1 MQAFSTRNARHISL
15 VTLIAAFIG
24 GALVMTSNA
33 SADKTSDAQLP
44 PPPLVTVSVL
54 QSQDIRTWESFS
66 GRLAPVAS
74 VELRPLVGGTVQQV
88 LFNDG
93 EYVTAKQPLFVIDP
107 RPHQAAQNRANAQ
120 LQAARAQAKLLED
133 EFKRA
138 VQLKSENLI
147 SQSQFETTA
156 SQRQSAIASVAEAD
170 ALLEQAK
177 LNLEYANITAPVSGR
192 ISRAEVTQGNVV
204 EAGPSAP
211 VLARIVANDKFYVEF
226 NVDEQTYIKLSRSLS
241 DADSMPIE
249 LTLDG
254 DDVVYHGLFHAFDNQ
269 LDPASGTIRARAV
282 VENTDRLLTAGMYTQ
297 VRLGSPQKASVL
309 LVPESA
315 IGTNQSKKFVLVV
328 DEQQTARYREV
339 TLGAQWQ
346 GQRVISSGLNE
357 GDRVIVNGLSH
368 VQPDTPVA
376 ISDTAALALAN

>member
-1 MQAFSTRNARHISL
+1 MQAFSIRNARYFSL
-15 VTLIAAFIG
+15 VLLVAAFTG
-24 GALVMTSNA
+24 GALVMTSHA
-33 SADKTSDAQLP
+33 SADKASDAQLP
-44 PPPLVTVSVL
+44 PPPMVTVSVL
-54 QSQDIRTWESFS
+54 QTQDIRTWESFS

-74 VELRPLVGGTVQQV
+74 VDLRPLVGGTVQHV

-93 EYVTAKQPLFVIDP
+93 DYVTTKQPLFVIDP
-107 RPHQAAQNRANAQ
+107 RPHQAALNRANAH
-120 LQAARAQAKLLED
+120 LQAARAQAQLQED

-138 VQLKSENLI
+138 QQLNSENLI

-156 SQRQSAIASVAEAD
+156 SQKQSALAAVAEAE

-204 EAGPSAP
+204 EAGPGAP
-211 VLARIVANDKFYVEF
+211 VMARIVANDKFYVEF

-269 LDPASGTIRARAV
+269 LDPASGTIRARAL

-297 VRLGSPQKASVL
+297 VRLGSPQKTSVL

-328 DEQQTARYREV
+328 DNQQIARYREV
-339 TLGAQWQ
+339 SLGAQWQ
-346 GQRVISSGLNE
+346 GQRVINSGLNA
-357 GDRVIVNGLSH
+357 GDQVIVNGLSH
-368 VQPDTPVA
+368 VQPDSPVA
-376 ISDTAALALAN
+376 ISEGETLAVAN

>member
-1 MQAFSTRNARHISL
+1 MQAFTTLNARRLSV
-15 VTLIAAFIG
+15 VTLIAVVIG

-33 SADKTSDAQLP
+33 SSDKSNEAQLP
-44 PPPLVTVSVL
+44 PPPMVTVSVL
-54 QSQDIRTWESFS
+54 QTQDIRTWESFS
-66 GRLAPVAS
+66 GRLTPVAS

-88 LFNDG
+88 LFQDG
-93 EYVTAKQPLFVIDP
+93 EHVTAKQPLFVIDP
-107 RPHQAAQNRANAQ
+107 RPHQAALNRAHAQ

-133 EFKRA
+133 EFQRA
-138 VQLKSENLI
+138 KQLKSENLI
-147 SQSQFETTA
+147 SQSQYETTA
-156 SQRQSAIASVAEAD
+156 SQKQSAIASVAEAE
-170 ALLEQAK
+170 ALLEQAN

-204 EAGPSAP
+204 EAGPTAP

-241 DADSMPIE
+241 ETDTMPIE

-254 DDVVYHGLFHAFDNQ
+254 DDVVYHGVFHAFDNQ

-282 VENTDRLLTAGMYTQ
+282 VDNTDQLLTAGMYTQ
-297 VRLGSPQKASVL
+297 VRLGSPKKTPVL
-309 LVPESA
+309 LIPESA

-328 DEQQTARYREV
+328 DDQHTARYREV
-339 TLGAQWQ
+339 SLGAQWQ
-346 GQRVISSGLNE
+346 GQRVVKSGLNA

-376 ISDTAALALAN
+376 ISDGASLALAN